1 MGSEFRETVYIAIG
15 AMLIASVLAFFSVGL
30 GVRDDFADTR
40 NKQIQA
46 MNNTKVYREFNMYNG
61 LEHSVDC
68 TSDISG
74 YEVVASI
81 LKYKNTEHFEIYVD
95 KDSLG
100 NELYMHYTDVREN
113 TNDYSREI
121 LQNRFDYT
129 HVYHPML
136 VYDGASV
143 KNITAPQDKDH
154 TSAVTGI
161 KFVRV
166 N

>member
-30 GVRDDFADTR
+30 GLRDDFADTR
-40 NKQIQA
+40 NKQIQTL
-46 MNNTKVYREFNMYNG
+46 NNTKEYREFNMYNG
-61 LEHSVDC
+61 LEHSIDC
-68 TSDISG
+68 TADVSG
-74 YEVVASI
+74 YEVVAAI
-81 LKYKNTEHFEIYVD
+81 LKYKNNDYLEIFVD
-95 KDSLG
+95 KDSADA
-100 NELYMHYTDVREN
+100 ELYMYYTDVRERP
-113 TNDYSREI
+113 DEYSREK